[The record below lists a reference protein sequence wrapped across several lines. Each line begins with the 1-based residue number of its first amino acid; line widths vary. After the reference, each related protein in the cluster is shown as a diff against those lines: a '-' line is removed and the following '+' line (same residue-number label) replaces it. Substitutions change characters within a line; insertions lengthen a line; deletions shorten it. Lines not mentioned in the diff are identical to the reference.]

1 MRRWG
6 ERRSMRVE
14 AGGAPANETAAS
26 AAQRRADLRGGLLML
41 ASGFLFSL
49 SSAAV
54 KELVSEL
61 PVFVVAVLRHVFAL
75 ACFVPLVVRR
85 GPAFFATRRYFS
97 HFYRGAFGFVSFL
110 AFIYVLPLLNLA
122 DVIALSFTTPLWSL
136 ILTVLFLG
144 ERVPLARWG
153 ATAVGFV
160 GVILIAKPS
169 SAVGLASSIALSSAL
184 LSSLAMMK
192 VKQLSLTEPP
202 DRIAF
207 YFMLNGLLMGLPLAL
222 PVWQTPE
229 PRQWLLLALM
239 GALSFASQICLSRAY
254 AIGTFSKMA
263 PMDFFRLPLGI
274 LVGFVL
280 FGELPDGFST
290 LGMVIV
296 VAASLFIL
304 MSRTAPRA
312 G

>member
-1 MRRWG
+1 M
-6 ERRSMRVE
+6 SSE
-14 AGGAPANETAAS
+14 AGGAPAV
-26 AAQRRADLRGGLLML
+26 AAQRSDDLRGGLLML
-41 ASGFLFSL
+41 ASGLLFSI

-54 KELVSEL
+54 KELATDL
-61 PVFVVAVLRHVFAL
+61 PVFVVAALRHAFAL
-75 ACFVPLVVRR
+75 VWFVPLIARR
-85 GPAFFATRRYFS
+85 GPAYFTTRRYFS
-97 HFYRGAFGFVSFL
+97 HLYRGAFGFVSFL

-136 ILTVLFLG
+136 LLTVLFLG
-144 ERVPLARWG
+144 ERVPPARWL
-153 ATAVGFV
+153 ATAVGFA

-169 SAVGLASSIALSSAL
+169 SAVGLASTIALSSAL

-222 PVWQTPE
+222 PVWRTPE

-239 GALSFASQICLSRAY
+239 GGLSFAGQICLSRAY

-280 FGELPDGFST
+280 FGELPDAFSV
-290 LGMVIV
+290 LGMAIV

-304 MSRTAPRA
+304 MSRAAPRA
-312 G
+312 S